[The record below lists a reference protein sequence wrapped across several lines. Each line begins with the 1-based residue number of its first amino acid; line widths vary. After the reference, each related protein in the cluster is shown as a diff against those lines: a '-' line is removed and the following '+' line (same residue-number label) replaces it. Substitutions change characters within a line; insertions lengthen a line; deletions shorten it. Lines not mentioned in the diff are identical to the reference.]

1 MLGRCAH
8 VMKNVVPPKGGSKM
22 FARFYFRASF
32 AALVAVPMLVGAG
45 SLATS
50 GAALAD
56 DRDGGAVKLLTTVA
70 IPANP
75 GRSCPSAAN
84 PLFTGMCTFDIS
96 WIDQHTQL
104 YYLADRSNAAIDVVD
119 ARTSTFVKQI
129 KGGFKGF
136 TGNND
141 TSGPNGVVISGRWLF
156 VTDAPSRVVTID
168 LNTDL
173 VVSEVN
179 TGGAAGLRAD
189 ELAFDPE
196 DGLILAVN
204 NADDPPFATLIKV
217 DSSNGHLTL
226 GTKVV
231 FNAANGVDATNGAE
245 QPVWDRGTGR
255 FYISIPQVGPNK
267 KDGGVARINPHTG
280 AIETV
285 FPVSFCQPAGLTVG
299 PRGDLLIGCSTAF
312 DSAGAACTTTSAD
325 LTTCSA
331 GHYATPK
338 QVIID
343 ARNGSLDRDVFGVG
357 GSDEVW
363 FNSGDDRYYT
373 ASRSNPEGPVLG
385 VIDAKSQKLL
395 QVVPTVPMQYGNAHS
410 VAANRHNNHV
420 LVPLPANNV
429 VPNCLTGCIG
439 VYGTPKEEHDDD

>member
-1 MLGRCAH
+1 M
-8 VMKNVVPPKGGSKM
+8 S
-22 FARFYFRASF
+22 ARISSRISI
-32 AALVAVPMLVGAG
+32 AAIVAAPLLFGVG
-45 SLATS
+45 SLALS
-50 GAALAD
+50 GVALAD
-56 DRDGGAVKLLTTVA
+56 DRDGGTVKLLTTVP

-75 GRSCPSAAN
+75 GRNCPSATN
-84 PLFTGMCTFDIS
+84 HLFDGMCTFDIS

-141 TSGPNGVVISGRWLF
+141 TSGPNGVVTSGRWLF

-179 TGGAAGLRAD
+179 TGGAVGLRAD

-226 GTKVV
+226 GTKIV
-231 FNAANGVDATNGAE
+231 FNAANGVDASNGAE

-255 FYISIPQVGPNK
+255 FYISIPQVGPNQ

-285 FPVSFCQPAGLTVG
+285 FTVSFCQPAGLTLG

-312 DSAGAACTTTSAD
+312 DSAGAACSTNSSD

-331 GHYATPK
+331 GHFAAPK

-343 ARNGSLDRDVFGVG
+343 ARNGAIDRNVFGVG

-363 FNSGDDRYYT
+363 FNSGDGRYYT
-373 ASRSNPEGPVLG
+373 ASRNNPEGPALG
-385 VIDAKSQKLL
+385 VIDARSQKLL
-395 QVVPTVPMQYGNAHS
+395 QVAPTVPLQYGNAHS

-439 VYGTPKEEHDDD
+439 VYGTEGDD

>member
-1 MLGRCAH
+1 
-8 VMKNVVPPKGGSKM
+8 M
-22 FARFYFRASF
+22 FARFAFRTSLAIV
-32 AALVAVPMLVGAG
+32 AAPMLVGAG
-45 SLATS
+45 ALALS
-50 GAALAD
+50 GVALAD
-56 DRDGGAVKLLTTVA
+56 DRDGGAVKLLTTVP

-75 GRSCPSAAN
+75 GRNCPSAAN
-84 PLFTGMCTFDIS
+84 HLFDGMCTFDIS

-129 KGGFKGF
+129 KAGFKGF

-141 TSGPNGVVISGRWLF
+141 TSGPNGVVTSGRWLF

-168 LNTDL
+168 LTTGL
-173 VVSEVN
+173 AVSEVN
-179 TGGAAGLRAD
+179 TGGADGLRAD

-226 GTKVV
+226 GTKIV
-231 FNAANGVDATNGAE
+231 FNTANGVDATNGAE

-255 FYISIPQVGPNK
+255 FYISIPQVGPNQ

-312 DSAGAACTTTSAD
+312 DSAGAACSTNSSD

-331 GHYATPK
+331 GQFAAPK
-338 QVIID
+338 QVIMD
-343 ARNGSLDRDVFGVG
+343 ARNGSIDRDVFGVG

-363 FNSGDDRYYT
+363 FNSGDGRYYT
-373 ASRSNPEGPVLG
+373 ASRNNPEGPALG
-385 VIDAKSQKLL
+385 VIDARSQKLL
-395 QVVPTVPMQYGNAHS
+395 QVVPTVPLQYGNAHS

-439 VYGTPKEEHDDD
+439 VYGTEGDD